1 MLLPIGGSPSRL
13 MVIAYDIPSPK
24 RARAV
29 RRLLD
34 AVNHAKQYSVYETRL
49 GPGQLRRLLNDVHAC
64 CDPSADQLAAWWP
77 VDSARLIWGHNGLQ
91 IDTLTRNAS
100 PQPPNLH
107 TNIGNFILCYD
118 IRRAATLRTV
128 SAEIAAECAMLQ
140 RSVYWLRASVTQL
153 QTLLKRCAALL
164 DNTDCLWA
172 YPLGASR
179 ALWRMNSD
187 DFTPSLL
194 PISTHNW

>member
-1 MLLPIGGSPSRL
+1 MLLTIAGPPSRL
-13 MVIAYDIPSPK
+13 MVVAYDIPSPK

-49 GPGQLRRLLNDVHAC
+49 GPGQLRRLLNDVRDC
-64 CDPSADQLAAWWP
+64 CDPSADRLAAWWP
-77 VDSARLIWGHNGLQ
+77 VDGQRLIWGQHGLQ
-91 IDTLTRNAS
+91 ADTQTS
-100 PQPPNLH
+100 DTPHQPPTPR

-118 IRRAATLRTV
+118 ISDAAALRTV
-128 SAEIAAECAMLQ
+128 NAEIAAECAMLQ
-140 RSVYWLRASVTQL
+140 RSVYWLRASAAQL
-153 QTLLKRCAALL
+153 SALLKRCTAAL
-164 DNTDCLWA
+164 DTGDRLWA

-179 ALWRMNSD
+179 ALWRMNND